1 MTWEHLEFE
10 GQIPNRKFLTE
21 GRGGLVS
28 VEIFIEKETKELKF
42 FTRGKL
48 EEIGTGSM
56 VKILNSSTPAQSGE

>member
-48 EEIGTGSM
+48 EEIGTEGIL
-56 VKILNSSTPAQSGE
+56 KILNSPTPAQSGE